1 LLRKPVF
8 AVYRQLIISEL
19 QRERP
24 FQLSDLNS
32 ENFICGW
39 RLWGFS
45 VRTRNYRRRRHHHHI
60 IIIIIIILQKYNI
73 ISYNEQ
79 SGEQDMRGSVRAL
92 AVASSIIRYI

>member
-1 LLRKPVF
+1 MDLLRKPVF
-8 AVYRQLIISEL
+8 AVYHQPIISEL

-45 VRTRNYRRRRHHHHI
+45 VRTRNYRRRRRHH
-60 IIIIIIILQKYNI
+60 IIIIIILQKYNI

-92 AVASSIIRYI
+92 AVASSIIRHI